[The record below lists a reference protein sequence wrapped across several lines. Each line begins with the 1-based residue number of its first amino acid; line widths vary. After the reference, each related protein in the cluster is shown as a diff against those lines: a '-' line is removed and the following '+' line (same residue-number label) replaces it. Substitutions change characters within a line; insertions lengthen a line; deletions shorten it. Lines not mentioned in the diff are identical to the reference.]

1 MNRETKLEARRKT
14 EVLAMVQPYG
24 PVILV
29 VLFAAVVAMISPRF
43 LSVPNLINLCQ
54 QIVPVGITSIGM
66 MFVIISGGIDLSA
79 GFGVSLSIV
88 CTGIAFGLTN
98 NIVVAVA
105 ASVAVGMLLGGF
117 NSLFI
122 TGFGIQPFIV
132 TLASLSIAQGLAQLL
147 ATGQIVFFSHPFF
160 SWLSRGRILY
170 IPVSFLILIIL
181 YGIAYLILNYS
192 KLGAYTYAF
201 GDNEEGA
208 HLAGISVNRYKTI
221 LYVLSGICMGLAAI
235 MIISRIALVAA
246 NLAGISLLLDTV
258 ASVILGGTSISGG
271 SGTVEGTF
279 VGVILVGMI
288 SNALN
293 LLNVPPVFQ
302 DVFKGA
308 VIIAALY
315 YQVLTKQ
322 VRASRRT

>member
-1 MNRETKLEARRKT
+1 MNRKTKIEVGRKT
-14 EVLAMVQPYG
+14 RLLALLQPYG

-29 VLFAAVVAMISPRF
+29 VLFAAVVAIINPRF
-43 LSVPNLINLCQ
+43 LSIINIINISQ
-54 QIVPVGITSIGM
+54 QIVPVGITSIGL

-88 CTGIAFGLTN
+88 CTGIAFGMTN

-105 ASVAVGMLLGGF
+105 ASLVVGMLLGGF
-117 NSLFI
+117 NALFI
-122 TGFGIQPFIV
+122 TGFGLQPFVV
-132 TLASLSIAQGLAQLL
+132 TLASMSVAQGLAQLL
-147 ATGQIVFFSHPFF
+147 STGQIVFFSHPFF
-160 SWLSRGRILY
+160 SYLSRGRILY
-170 IPVSFLILIIL
+170 LPVSFLILIIL
-181 YGIAYLILNYS
+181 YAIAYLILNYS

-208 HLAGISVNRYKTI
+208 HLAGIAVNRYKTI
-221 LYVLSGICMGLAAI
+221 LYILSGICMGLAAI
-235 MIISRIALVAA
+235 IIISRIALVAA

-271 SGTVEGTF
+271 AGTVEGTF
-279 VGVILVGMI
+279 VGVVLVGMI

-322 VRASRRT
+322 VRSSRLK